1 MEAFSSDH
9 ASSQPLISI
18 LFFAKKTL
26 YLLFLTWFNITHWLI
41 IITNSVSQ
49 TCCHVSQ
56 ITSAVW
62 VEHSEG
68 ECMMAN
74 GCVCQ
79 CRSWMCRQAGCTNV
93 SGALVAAHCISV
105 SSSVMK
111 LEWENLTGHGRG
123 RGHCHNL
130 ALIQNFPKCD
140 VRWDMNGFF
149 PHNNIFIVTYARKIF
164 PAHHNVALT
173 EMSA

>member
-49 TCCHVSQ
+49 TRCHVSQ
-56 ITSAVW
+56 ITSVVW

-68 ECMMAN
+68 ECMMEN

-79 CRSWMCRQAGCTNV
+79 RRSGMCRQAGCTNV
-93 SGALVAAHCISV
+93 SGALVATHCISV
-105 SSSVMK
+105 NSSVMK
-111 LEWENLTGHGRG
+111 LEWENLTG
-123 RGHCHNL
+123 HNL

-140 VRWDMNGFF
+140 VRWDTNRFF
-149 PHNNIFIVTYARKIF
+149 PHNNIFIVTYARKILL
-164 PAHHNVALT
+164 AHHNVALT